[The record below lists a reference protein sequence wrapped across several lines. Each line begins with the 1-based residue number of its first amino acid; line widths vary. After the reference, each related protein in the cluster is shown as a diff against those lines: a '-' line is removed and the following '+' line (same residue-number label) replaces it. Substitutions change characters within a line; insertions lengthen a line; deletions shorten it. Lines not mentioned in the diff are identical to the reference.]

1 MPTQSLIIRFKYPKD
16 DMEPLYELEEKLGE
30 ALEEADAGEYEGCE
44 MDMSGK
50 EGEMTMTGPDARVL
64 WEAVQPVL
72 EAARFMRGAD
82 GELRFG
88 QGDAAETE
96 DVTVGS

>member
-1 MPTQSLIIRFKYPKD
+1 MATQSLIIRFKYPKT
-16 DMEPLYELEEKLGE
+16 DMEPLYELEEQLAE
-30 ALEEADAGEYEGCE
+30 ALEEADAGDYEGHE

-50 EGEMTMTGPDARVL
+50 KGEMTMTGVDAHAI

-82 GELRFG
+82 AELRFG
-88 QGDAAETE
+88 EGEDAEVE
-96 DVTVGS
+96 EQTVGS